1 MCDGD
6 MANILIL
13 GGTAWLGREIARAA
27 LAREDDVTC
36 LARGEAG
43 DIALA
48 AGLERRSV
56 VETLRDS
63 LAYERELGLDR
74 DRKAGLTRAEELDL
88 IALLSG
94 TGSGAGAGCW

>member
-1 MCDGD
+1 M
-6 MANILIL
+6 
-13 GGTAWLGREIARAA
+13 
-27 LAREDDVTC
+27 
-36 LARGEAG
+36 
-43 DIALA
+43 
-48 AGLERRSV
+48 
-56 VETLRDS
+56 ETLRDS